1 MVYAMGTPEARR
13 PGMDPGLPESPP
25 DRSEKFIKAKIEILE
40 RPDAVGP
47 YDLIPSKRRPRRP

>member
-1 MVYAMGTPEARR
+1 MVHAVETPEARR
-13 PGMDPGLPESPP
+13 PGMDPGLPEPPP

-47 YDLIPSKRRPRRP
+47 YDLIRSKRRLRRP